1 MACVIGY
8 DHLHQLGIRYGD
20 MCPALHL
27 YGWVDV
33 DYVLME
39 DNEPI
44 ITET

>member
-8 DHLHQLGIRYGD
+8 DHLHQLGIMYGD
-20 MCPALHL
+20 MCPTLHL
-27 YGWVDV
+27 FGWVDV